1 MLSLGSIMAVGIGA
15 AVGAWIRW
23 GLGIVLN
30 PVFPTL
36 PLGTLAA
43 NLGGGLLMGVAME
56 LITRHSV
63 MSPELRLL
71 VTTGFL
77 GGLTT
82 FSTFSAEITTL
93 LTRGEWFWAAVGVV
107 VHVAGSLIMTLAG
120 ILLIRALFA
129 WGAST

>member
-1 MLSLGSIMAVGIGA
+1 MLSVGSIMAVGIGA

-23 GLGIVLN
+23 GLGVVLN

-43 NLGGGLLMGVAME
+43 NLVGGLLMGVAME

-71 VTTGFL
+71 MTTGFL

-82 FSTFSAEITTL
+82 FSTFSAEVTNL
-93 LTRGEWFWAAVGVV
+93 LLRRELLWGAVAIG
-107 VHVAGSLIMTLAG
+107 VHVAGSVLLTIAG
-120 ILLIRALFA
+120 IVLARLVLA
-129 WGAST
+129 WSLS